1 MNTVLQALNQALM
14 ICLHESEDVIIL
26 GEDILDPYGGA
37 FKVSRGL
44 SISYPD
50 RVIPTPVSE
59 AGIVG
64 IGIGMALRGMRPVVE
79 IMFGDFIALAAD
91 QLINHAAKF
100 RWMSA
105 DRLRV
110 PLVVRTPMGGGRG
123 YGPTHSQSLEKHFLG
138 TPGLRVVA
146 VSSLDDPEAL
156 LRNAVLKDDD
166 PILFIEHK
174 LLYTTEIRI
183 IRDQEEV
190 VIERYGG
197 NYPTYHL
204 TIAGAPSPVLTIIA
218 YGYMAELA
226 CQALYRL
233 AYEHEFFC
241 ELIVPTQ
248 LSPFDLKI
256 LHEHTSKTKRLLVVE
271 EGSAA
276 LGWGAEVVAQAA
288 EKCDGRLE
296 VYRLA
301 SLDMPIPA
309 ARSLEHSVLPDV
321 DAIIQRVMGI
331 LIEHR
336 QQF

>member
-1 MNTVLQALNQALM
+1 MKTVLQDLNQALAT
-14 ICLHESEDVIIL
+14 CLRESDDVIIL

-44 SISYPD
+44 STSFPD

-64 IGIGMALRGMRPVVE
+64 IGIGMALRGLRPVVE

-91 QLINHAAKF
+91 QLINHAAKL
-100 RWMSA
+100 RWMSV
-105 DRLRV
+105 DRLSV

-138 TPGLRVVA
+138 APGLKVVA
-146 VSSLDDPEAL
+146 VSSLDAPGAL
-156 LRNAVLKDDD
+156 LHHAVLKDDD

-174 LLYTTEIRI
+174 LLYTSKIRSVS
-183 IRDQEEV
+183 DQDEFN
-190 VIERYGG
+190 IERSGG
-197 NYPTYHL
+197 DYPTYHIM
-204 TIAGAPSPVLTIIA
+204 IAGAPLPVLTIVA

-226 CQALYRL
+226 CQAIYRL
-233 AYEHEFFC
+233 AYEHELFC

-248 LSPFDLKI
+248 LSPFDLSI
-256 LHEHTSKTKRLLVVE
+256 LHEYTNKTKRLLVVE

-276 LGWGAEVVAQAA
+276 LGWGAEVVAQVA
-288 EKCDGRLE
+288 ERGDGCVE

-301 SLDMPIPA
+301 SLDSPIPA
-309 ARSLEHSVLPDV
+309 AQSLEHSILPDV

-331 LIEHR
+331 LIEHS